1 MLVVRYNFL
10 QTVKFESVVLNLIE
24 HPELTSKLILRAEIL
39 WDSAKEGATPGRVPT
54 MPADGQASRQPNCFD
69 PPQISGYRHRQT
81 IVRKL
86 CAKVPERDA
95 SITQQ
100 CFLYDG
106 GSEGCV
112 LVILKPN
119 LDPGMKMPFYHPQ
132 VGGLAFRYLPSTNED
147 TEVEYQGTIH
157 LDLLPLEYG
166 TASAQLTE
174 RDIRT
179 CTILLETIA
188 KHGWGAHT
196 GYKKRMHHDT
206 VVARNPYQDLYQ
218 EMKAKYKHLTSV
230 WAESTDPI
238 KNVFEDIGIATFL
251 ILLWRDMYPPELS
264 EPESSG
270 HPPGGFVDIGCG
282 AGLLVHILISEGFHG
297 EGIDIRARKSWKQYP
312 PETQSHLHV
321 HGIDPTASS
330 YPPSDI
336 FPPGCFLIGNHADE
350 LSPWLPIT
358 AALSNGV
365 SYLSIPCCSWALDQK
380 FHRNDKSTFPPLQW
394 PIHDEERRFEER
406 LGDTKKSTYGAY
418 LCWLMALSRECGF
431 ALESET
437 LRIPSTRN
445 WVIIGRA
452 KPGNAIGKERA
463 QEFHSQVVA
472 RGLFKTRQGANSH
485 S

>member
-1 MLVVRYNFL
+1 MAQVSERTSFRA
-10 QTVKFESVVLNLIE
+10 QMAKGDMEAIKQEAFDVKWVPVARCSIQFPPNRFESVVLNLIE

-39 WDSAKEGATPGRVPT
+39 WDSAKEGATPGRFPT

-336 FPPGCFLIGNHADE
+336 FP
-350 LSPWLPIT
+350 
-358 AALSNGV
+358 
-365 SYLSIPCCSWALDQK
+365 
-380 FHRNDKSTFPPLQW
+380 
-394 PIHDEERRFEER
+394 
-406 LGDTKKSTYGAY
+406 
-418 LCWLMALSRECGF
+418 
-431 ALESET
+431 
-437 LRIPSTRN
+437 
-445 WVIIGRA
+445 
-452 KPGNAIGKERA
+452 
-463 QEFHSQVVA
+463 
-472 RGLFKTRQGANSH
+472 
-485 S
+485 